1 MNFAEFRR
9 AGHWPTL
16 LCAFLYFDFS
26 FMVWMLVGALSVFIA
41 QEFGLSPAEKG
52 FLVAVPVLSGAA
64 LRLVMGPAGDRFG
77 ARRVGLVGLALT
89 SLPLLWGGFV
99 MNGYA
104 DGIVVGVLLGVA
116 GASFA
121 VALPLASRWYPPEH
135 QGLAMGIAG
144 AGNSGT
150 VLAALFAP
158 RLAEV
163 FGWRGVFQLALLPLL
178 LVFVCFLLFARE
190 RPASPQGRRSYL
202 AVARERDVW
211 RLNAFYLVTFGG
223 FVGLASFLPILFFD
237 QYGCTRV
244 QAGSWTALC
253 VFAGSFARP
262 LGGYL
267 ADRYGGTTVLGMLF
281 LIASNLTLA
290 LGQLPVF
297 HVAMPLIFALMLTLG
312 MGNGTVFQ
320 LVGQRFRQD
329 VGVATGIIGAAGGF
343 GGFLFPSLLGVLR
356 QWSGSYSTGLSV
368 FAAAVVIAAFALAIA
383 QRRWARGDAE
393 VTSGVGV
400 RV

>member
-1 MNFAEFRR
+1 MNLAEFRR

-26 FMVWMLVGALSVFIA
+26 FMVWMLVGALGVFIA
-41 QEFGLSPAEKG
+41 QELGLEPAQKG
-52 FLVAVPVLSGAA
+52 LLVAVPVLSGAA

-77 ARRVGLVGLALT
+77 AKRVGMVGLALT
-89 SLPLLWGGFV
+89 ALPLLWGGFM
-99 MNGYA
+99 MNSYA
-104 DGIVVGVLLGVA
+104 DGIVVGLLLGIA

-163 FGWRGVFQLALLPLL
+163 IGWRGVFQATLLPLV
-178 LVFVCFLLFARE
+178 LVFACFALFARDS
-190 RPASPQGRRSYL
+190 PARVAYRRSYL
-202 AVARERDVW
+202 ALAREADVW
-211 RLNAFYLVTFGG
+211 WLNAFYLITFGG

-244 QAGSWTALC
+244 QAGSWAALC

-262 LGGYL
+262 LGGYV
-267 ADRYGGTTVLGMLF
+267 ADRFGGTAVLGLLF
-281 LIASNLTLA
+281 LVASNLTLA
-290 LGQLPVF
+290 IAQLPAF
-297 HVAMPLIFALMLTLG
+297 ATALPLIFALMLTLG

-320 LVGQRFRQD
+320 LVGERFRQD
-329 VGVATGIIGAAGGF
+329 VGVATGLIGAAGGF
-343 GGFLFPSLLGVLR
+343 GGFLFPSLLGILR
-356 QWSGSYSTGLSV
+356 QWTGSYSTGLSV
-368 FAAAVVIAAFALAIA
+368 FAAAVVLAAFALAIA
-383 QRRWARGDAE
+383 QRRWNRGEAE
-393 VTSGVGV
+393 VESGVGA